1 MTLFFPPKFEFPAR
15 FCMPRDYGWDISL
28 TQICEREAIRLRLPS
43 YDTRFDKGFGPRTS
57 NTYDPIYANL
67 NDFRHQTYLME
78 KNGNAKRKSSDSV
91 AAGGSS
97 ASLASSVPDDLR
109 IGTPPDDSPQI
120 KRRRSAGDGGRET
133 VSRLAE
139 RMKGFIEEFGRAH
152 EQLKAAH
159 EEIRLIA
166 KTAEETNEKIAARMD
181 SIEKKLLD
189 RETSISDVKRDISL
203 LKKQFE
209 FKQAAK
215 IATPSGSSGSIPRAP
230 APTVGTAAKP
240 VVKMPSAVKSSQPS
254 TFPSQ
259 KKDEKEPPKRSSPD
273 DFPAVEWDD
282 PYCARCNTDYKK
294 GETHVCKN

>member
-1 MTLFFPPKFEFPAR
+1 
-15 FCMPRDYGWDISL
+15 MPRDYGWDISL
-28 TQICEREAIRLRLPS
+28 TQLCERQALEENLPPIVDYELEAIFQNRPHPS
-43 YDTRFDKGFGPRTS
+43 IAYDWNYR
-57 NTYDPIYANL
+57 NL
-67 NDFRHQTYLME
+67 NDFRHKTYLME

-91 AAGGSS
+91 PGTGSS

-120 KRRRSAGDGGRET
+120 KRRRSTTDGNRET

-139 RMKGFIEEFGRAH
+139 RMKAFIEEFGRAH

-181 SIEKKLLD
+181 SIEKKLND
-189 RETSISDVKRDISL
+189 RETSILDVRRDISL

-209 FKQAAK
+209 FRQAAK
-215 IATPSGSSGSIPRAP
+215 VAPPSGNSGSARAVP
-230 APTVGTAAKP
+230 APTSGAVAKP
-240 VVKMPSAVKSSQPS
+240 AAKMPSVVKSSPPS

-259 KKDEKEPPKRSSPD
+259 KKDEEPPKRSSPD
-273 DFPAVEWDD
+273 DYPAVEWDD

-294 GETHVCKN
+294 GEAHVCKN

>member
-1 MTLFFPPKFEFPAR
+1 
-15 FCMPRDYGWDISL
+15 MPRDYGWDQSL
-28 TQICEREAIRLRLPS
+28 TEICERAAFEQHLPPIVDYELEALFQKRPHPS
-43 YDTRFDKGFGPRTS
+43 IAYDWH
-57 NTYDPIYANL
+57 YQNL

-78 KNGNAKRKSSDSV
+78 KNGNSKRKSTDSIPP
-91 AAGGSS
+91 GGSS

-109 IGTPPDDSPQI
+109 IATPPDETPQI
-120 KRRRSAGDGGRET
+120 KRRKSTTDAGRET

-139 RMKGFIEEFGRAH
+139 RMKTFIEEFGKAH

-181 SIEKKLLD
+181 SIEKKLND
-189 RETSISDVKRDISL
+189 RDVTISDVKRDISL

-209 FKQAAK
+209 FRQAAHAQK
-215 IATPSGSSGSIPRAP
+215 QSGTPTPAAPVSTSGS
-230 APTVGTAAKP
+230 
-240 VVKMPSAVKSSQPS
+240 VVKPPAKKMPAMPSLLPSDNPSSRKPS
-254 TFPSQ
+254 
-259 KKDEKEPPKRSSPD
+259 PPKRSSPE

-294 GETHVCKN
+294 GEKHVCKM